1 MDNPNNERNPRL
13 SEIDRLY
20 GYEEGVPQEEEEDKS
35 IAQQL
40 VDAIKQRRQGA
51 FSGIRKTV

>member
-1 MDNPNNERNPRL
+1 MEENGRNPRL

-20 GYEEGVPQEEEEDKS
+20 GYEEGMPEEEESKS

-40 VDAIKQRRQGA
+40 VDAIKQRRQAA
-51 FSGIRKTV
+51 FGGIRRTV

>member
-1 MDNPNNERNPRL
+1 MNPDERNPRL

-20 GYEEGVPQEEEEDKS
+20 GYEEGVPQEEEESKS

-51 FSGIRKTV
+51 FSGIKRTI

>member
-1 MDNPNNERNPRL
+1 MDNNQERNPRL

-20 GYEEGVPQEEEEDKS
+20 GYEDGVPEPEEDKS

-51 FSGIRKTV
+51 FSGIKRTI

>member
-1 MDNPNNERNPRL
+1 MDGQEKNPRL

-20 GYEEGVPQEEEEDKS
+20 GYEENMPQEEEDDKS

-40 VDAIKQRRQGA
+40 VDAIKQRKQKA
-51 FSGIRKTV
+51 FGGIKTTI